1 MDIEVIKTNI
11 EGLSDEQYEAIA
23 NLSKESERALTESLT
38 KDLTGKIHQSYD
50 EDMKALGYEKPQG
63 TKSYE
68 HVKSVITGLKSE
80 NEKAQSE
87 IARLQELTNK
97 GDEGLRKLYEDEKNR
112 VGDLQKELK
121 AMQDR
126 ETELSKEYDNKLR
139 MVKIDGELE
148 RAISGM
154 SFNTDIDEGLR
165 KIAVDRAK
173 SELLSEYTAEVENG
187 VLIFR
192 DAEGKVKNNPNNG
205 MKPYTATELM
215 AEKSY
220 LKAVLKQGRVVTG
233 AGANGNGGNADT
245 SYVDISGCKTQMEAD
260 DVIAKYLM
268 GKGMVRTTMEFQT
281 EFDKLRK
288 ELNVA
293 KLRLF

>member
-1 MDIEVIKTNI
+1 MEIDVIKSNI

-68 HVKSVITGLKSE
+68 HVKSVITSLKGD

-87 IARLQELTNK
+87 IARLQELTKK
-97 GDEGLRKLYEDEKNR
+97 GDEGLRKLYEDEKSR

-126 ETELSKEYDNKLR
+126 EAEMAKDYDNKLR

-154 SFNTDIDEGLR
+154 SFNSDIDEGLR
-165 KIAVDRAK
+165 TIAIERAK
-173 SELLSEYTAEVENG
+173 TELLNEYTAEVENG

-192 DAEGKVKNNPNNG
+192 DAEGKVKNNPSNG

-220 LKAVLKQGRVVTG
+220 LKAVLKQGRTATG
-233 AGANGNGGNADT
+233 AGANGNGGNTDV
-245 SYVDISGCKTQMEAD
+245 SYVDLSQCKTQMEAD

-268 GKGMVRTTMEFQT
+268 GKGMVRTTMEFQK
-281 EFDKLRK
+281 EFDKIRK
-288 ELNVA
+288 EQNVA

>member
-11 EGLSDEQYEAIA
+11 EGLSDEQYKAIA

-68 HVKSVITGLKSE
+68 HVKSVITSLKSE
-80 NEKAQSE
+80 NDKAQGE
-87 IARLQELTNK
+87 IARLQELTK
-97 GDEGLRKLYEDEKNR
+97 RGDEGLRKLYEDEQNR
-112 VGDLQKELK
+112 VADLQKELK
-121 AMQDR
+121 AIQTQKAEMEKDF
-126 ETELSKEYDNKLR
+126 DGKLR

-205 MKPYTATELM
+205 MKPYTATELL

-245 SYVDISGCKTQMEAD
+245 SYVDISSCKTQMEAD

>member
-1 MDIEVIKTNI
+1 MEIDVIKSNI

-68 HVKSVITGLKSE
+68 HVKSVITSLKSDK
-80 NEKAQSE
+80 EKAQSE

-97 GDEGLRKLYEDEKNR
+97 GDEGLRKLYEDEKSR

-126 ETELSKEYDNKLR
+126 EAEMAKDYDNKLR

-154 SFNTDIDEGLR
+154 SFNSDIDEGLR
-165 KIAVDRAK
+165 TIAIERAK
-173 SELLSEYTAEVENG
+173 TELLNEYTAEVENG

-192 DAEGKVKNNPNNG
+192 DAEGKVKNNPSNG

-220 LKAVLKQGRVVTG
+220 LKAVLKQGRTATG
-233 AGANGNGGNADT
+233 AGANGNGGNTDV
-245 SYVDISGCKTQMEAD
+245 SYVDLSQCKTQMEAD

-268 GKGMVRTTMEFQT
+268 GKGMVRTTMEFQK
-281 EFDKLRK
+281 EFDKIRK
-288 ELNVA
+288 EQNVA

>member
-1 MDIEVIKTNI
+1 MEIDVIKSNI

-68 HVKSVITGLKSE
+68 HVKSVITSLKGE

-87 IARLQELTNK
+87 IARLQELTKK
-97 GDEGLRKLYEDEKNR
+97 GDEGLRKLYEDEKSR

-126 ETELSKEYDNKLR
+126 EAEMAKDYDNKLR

-154 SFNTDIDEGLR
+154 SFNSDIDEGLR
-165 KIAVDRAK
+165 TIAIERAK
-173 SELLSEYTAEVENG
+173 TELLNEYTAEVENG

-192 DAEGKVKNNPNNG
+192 DAEGKVKNNPSNG

-220 LKAVLKQGRVVTG
+220 LKAVLKQGRTATG
-233 AGANGNGGNADT
+233 AGANGNGGNTDV
-245 SYVDISGCKTQMEAD
+245 SYVDLSQCKTQMEAD

-268 GKGMVRTTMEFQT
+268 GKGMVRTTMEFQK
-281 EFDKLRK
+281 EFDKIRK
-288 ELNVA
+288 EQNVA
-293 KLRLF
+293 KMRLF

>member
-1 MDIEVIKTNI
+1 MEIDVIKSNI

-68 HVKSVITGLKSE
+68 HVKSVITSLKGE

-87 IARLQELTNK
+87 IARLQELTKK
-97 GDEGLRKLYEDEKNR
+97 GDEGLRKLYEDEKSR

-126 ETELSKEYDNKLR
+126 EAEMAKDYDNKLR

-154 SFNTDIDEGLR
+154 SFNSDIDEGLR
-165 KIAVDRAK
+165 TIAIERAK
-173 SELLSEYTAEVENG
+173 TELLNEYTAEVENG

-192 DAEGKVKNNPNNG
+192 DAEGKVKNNPSNG

-220 LKAVLKQGRVVTG
+220 LKAVLKQGRTATG
-233 AGANGNGGNADT
+233 AGANGNGGNTDV
-245 SYVDISGCKTQMEAD
+245 SYVDLSQCKTQIEAD

-268 GKGMVRTTMEFQT
+268 GKGMVRTTMEFQK
-281 EFDKLRK
+281 EFDKIRK
-288 ELNVA
+288 EQNVA